1 MSDLDRYTS
10 WKVPK
15 RWGEI
20 IGQWRERHR
29 EELEIRGMDN
39 NSGAVLYILSKVMEA
54 EGIIDPL
61 DVRLWEG
68 VRTKAMVP

>member
-1 MSDLDRYTS
+1 MSDLDRYTT

-20 IGQWRERHR
+20 IETWRERHR
-29 EELEIRGMDN
+29 EALTLRGMDN

-61 DVRLWEG
+61 DVSLWEG
-68 VRTKAMVP
+68 VRRRMDP